1 MTTTTMN
8 WTALIGF
15 KLSWFAL
22 VLFQDMLLIPVL
34 LFILWSLWR
43 CSPAERVAWLVLAAV
58 GITLDSLL
66 QYSGVL
72 SFTDSAWLPLWML
85 TLWLA
90 FGLVV
95 VQVFSAYLQNYWI
108 AALIAAVSGPMA
120 YIGGAALSGQMH
132 VSTTIEAY
140 VALALCW
147 GCYGVLSGWSR
158 KFYA

>member
-1 MTTTTMN
+1 MTAMN
-8 WTALIGF
+8 WPALIGF

-22 VLFQDMLLIPVL
+22 VLFQNLLIIPVL
-34 LFILWSLWR
+34 LFVFWSLWR
-43 CSPAERVAWLVLAAV
+43 SSQPERVVWFVLAAA
-58 GITLDSLL
+58 GIALDTVL

-72 SFTDSAWLPLWML
+72 SFSASVWLPLWML

-90 FGLVV
+90 FSLVV

-120 YIGGAALSGQMH
+120 YLGGAALSGQMQ
-132 VSTTIEAY
+132 VSATAEAY
-140 VALALCW
+140 IALAICW
-147 GCYGVLSGWSR
+147 GCFGVLSGWSR

>member
-1 MTTTTMN
+1 MTITTMN

-22 VLFQDMLLIPVL
+22 VLFQNLLLVPVL
-34 LFILWSLWR
+34 LFVAWSLWR
-43 CSPAERVAWLVLAAV
+43 CRQRERLAWLALAVA

-72 SFTDSAWLPLWML
+72 SFTGSAWLPLWML

-90 FGLVV
+90 FSLVV
-95 VQVFSAYLQNYWI
+95 VQVFSVYLQNYWL
-108 AALIAAVSGPMA
+108 AALVAAVSGPMA
-120 YIGGAALSGQMH
+120 YLGGAALSGQMQ
-132 VSTTIEAY
+132 VSNTLQAY
-140 VALALCW
+140 VVLAVCW
-147 GCYGVLSGWSR
+147 SCYGVLSGWSR

>member
-22 VLFQDMLLIPVL
+22 VLFQNLLLVPVL
-34 LFILWSLWR
+34 LFVAWSLWR
-43 CSPAERVAWLVLAAV
+43 CSQRERLAWLALAVAGV
-58 GITLDSLL
+58 TLDSLL

-72 SFTDSAWLPLWML
+72 SFTGSAWLPLWML

-90 FGLVV
+90 FSLVV
-95 VQVFSAYLQNYWI
+95 VQVFSVYLQNYWL
-108 AALIAAVSGPMA
+108 AALVAAVSGPMA
-120 YIGGAALSGQMH
+120 YLGGAALSGQMQ
-132 VSTTIEAY
+132 VSNTLQAY
-140 VALALCW
+140 VVLAVCW
-147 GCYGVLSGWSR
+147 SCYGVLSGWSR